1 MRNIALKIAY
11 DGTRYYGWQKTH
23 DGPSIEQELENAL
36 TPIIGHTPIL
46 QAASRTDRGVHAD
59 GQIVTFT
66 TEKRNSCAQFQ
77 HSLNA
82 LLPED
87 IRVMNIE
94 EKELLFHPT
103 LDALSKTYHYK
114 IALGKTIHP
123 TMRLYCW
130 HYPFDLNISLMQEAA
145 SYLIGTHNFA
155 AFRNQRK
162 DLIDEDTIRQIFAL
176 SISQEVIDKAI
187 KVVHVKINGN
197 NFLYKMARNIV
208 GTLVYA
214 GAGKLSLQ
222 EVQALLIQ
230 HDRTKGGV
238 TAPAHGLT
246 LHYVHYPQSDSLQ

>member
-1 MRNIALKIAY
+1 MRNIALTVAY

-36 TPIIGHTPIL
+36 TPIIGHTPLL

-59 GQIVTFT
+59 GQIVTFMT
-66 TEKRNSCAQFQ
+66 KKKSSCAQFQ

-94 EKELLFHPT
+94 EKELSFHPT
-103 LDALSKTYHYK
+103 LEALSKTYHYK

-162 DLIDEDTIRQIFAL
+162 DLIPEDTVRHIINI
-176 SISQEVIDKAI
+176 SIDLEPTHTDLKILHIKITGDK
-187 KVVHVKINGN
+187 
-197 NFLYKMARNIV
+197 FLYKMARNLV
-208 GTLVYA
+208 GTLVYV
-214 GAGKLSLQ
+214 GSGKLSLQ
-222 EVQALLIQ
+222 EVRALFL
-230 HDRTKGGV
+230 HPDRTKAGI
-238 TAPAHGLT
+238 TAPAHGLF
-246 LHYVHYPQSDSLQ
+246 LYAVYYI